1 MSEFRMSI
9 NNFQNCR
16 EPGSR
21 LKIITM
27 LKFIFSL
34 VLLCTSL
41 FSLAQVFHPIEF
53 IEKDPVWT
61 YISFDSTLM
70 GVQNFDGYNHFS
82 FINNSKEASL
92 RSGDYLYMV
101 NATQLVAMLEGG
113 FIVKVDLNTGKP
125 IWSRA
130 FDMRTSDR
138 QENLED
144 MYIDPNGQL
153 CIITAKR
160 VTLPDIYLPYG
171 LNSKW
176 INPGDSAI
184 IVTRK
189 YNPDTG
195 DLEEYIQADVTDPE
209 VWRIRNTVNGQRQ
222 LFGLKNGE
230 FYANEFIRKSGVGND
245 DYAYGQTKLDQ
256 YGNILEAEKRDTVR
270 FEFPIDSTDKVGQTN
285 QSRFRRVSEDTLI
298 SVQNWTNYWEHDY
311 YKQPGLVLFDKNL
324 NKVKSIKLDDALE
337 GINFKS
343 LYIYYADHQYIII
356 YAPVWEQTPEDA
368 FEPYAEYLVLDYDGN
383 VVRRFSNEFNGYRH
397 HVINFT
403 YSELEEEFLVF
414 FGAHYL
420 EGLGIMFLKTKQ
432 GGGLEYMGKLSYK
445 PNDHVLFFYYVSQ
458 LENGDILIQGNNRT
472 PDPES
477 PWGFGYY
484 GDWPTL
490 MRIRAEDVGLS
501 VDKDPVD
508 QLQYLHIYPNPVRTY
523 LNIDGLKAE
532 NVILRIY
539 DLTGRQV
546 MSHPAGF
553 AGQRSLKMDV
563 SSLGAGFYI
572 LKAFDAKGKLLGSNN
587 FIKVE

>member
-1 MSEFRMSI
+1 
-9 NNFQNCR
+9 
-16 EPGSR
+16 
-21 LKIITM
+21 M

-41 FSLAQVFHPIEF
+41 FGQTQVFQPIEF

-61 YISFDSTLM
+61 YVSFDSTLM

-82 FINNSKEASL
+82 FINNSKEAHL

-176 INPGDSAI
+176 NNPGDSAI

-195 DLEEYIQADVTDPE
+195 ELMDHIVADVTNPN
-209 VWRIRNTVNGQRQ
+209 VLRIKNTVNGQRQ
-222 LFGLKNGE
+222 LFGLKNGQ
-230 FYANEFIRKSGVGND
+230 FYTNEFIQESGPGNND
-245 DYAYGQTKLDQ
+245 FAYAQTKLDQ

-285 QSRFRRVSEDTLI
+285 QSRFLRVSEDTLI
-298 SVQNWTNYWEHDY
+298 SVQNWTNFWEHDY

-343 LYIYYADHQYIII
+343 LYLRYADHQYVIIH
-356 YAPVWEQTPEDA
+356 APVWEQTPEDA
-368 FEPYAEYLVLDYDGN
+368 FEPLDEYLVLDYDGN
-383 VVRRFSNEFNGYRH
+383 VVRRFSNEFNGFRH
-397 HVINFT
+397 NVLKFN
-403 YSELEEEFLVF
+403 YSEKMNEFLVL

-420 EGLGIMFLKTKQ
+420 EGIGIMFLKTKP
-432 GGGLEYMGKLSYK
+432 GGGLEYLGKLSYK

-458 LENGDILIQGNNRT
+458 LENGDILIHGNNRT

-501 VDKDPVD
+501 VDKDPVEK
-508 QLQYLHIYPNPVRTY
+508 LQYIHIYPNPVRTY
-523 LNIDGLKAE
+523 LNMDGLKAE

-546 MSHPAGF
+546 MSHSAGF
-553 AGQRSLKMDV
+553 AGQRSLNMDV
-563 SSLGAGFYI
+563 SSLSAGFYL
-572 LKAFDAKGKLLGSNN
+572 LKVYDALGKLLGSNK